1 MSNEIAVFDPVNM
14 LMNPQAMAAMDNLA
28 IAMSNGNVMT
38 PAHLRGKHPDCLAIV
53 MQAARWRMD
62 PFVVASKTHEV
73 SGKLGYEA
81 QLVVAV
87 IQNSGAIRGRFH
99 YKYGGAWP
107 NGQDAWVQC
116 GAVLAGET
124 EIQWGEPLYVAK
136 VAVKNSP
143 LWKTNPKQ
151 QGSYLSSKY
160 WARLYAPGAILGV
173 YTYDELHD
181 QPQNER
187 DVTPQ
192 QAQQT
197 EQVDTLSQVLGGEL
211 MEEETDITD
220 ILTEFETCKDL
231 TAFAELYQATTSMNN
246 LTDSQKYDLN
256 EAQKAAKA
264 RIKNAP
270 PASQGANKEP
280 VDFE

>member
-1 MSNEIAVFDPVNM
+1 MSDEITVFDPANM
-14 LMNPQAMAAMDNLA
+14 LMNPQAMMAMDNLA
-28 IAMSNGNVMT
+28 LAMSNGKAMT
-38 PAHLRGKHPDCLAIV
+38 PAHLRGKQPDCLAIV

-87 IQNSGAIRGRFH
+87 IQNSGAINGRFH

-124 EIQWGEPLYVAK
+124 DIQWGEPLYIAQVT
-136 VAVKNSP
+136 VKNSP

-173 YTYDELHD
+173 YTPDELRD
-181 QPQNER
+181 QPQGER

-192 QAQQT
+192 PTQKQ
-197 EQVDTLSQVLGGEL
+197 EQESTLDQVLGGEL

-220 ILTEFETCKDL
+220 ILTGFETCKDFA
-231 TAFAELYQATTSMNN
+231 AFSELYQVVTGIKN
-246 LTDSQKYDLN
+246 LTDSQKYDIN
-256 EAQKAAKA
+256 EAQKLAKN
-264 RIKNAP
+264 RIKNTP
-270 PASQGANKEP
+270 PAAQATNNDP